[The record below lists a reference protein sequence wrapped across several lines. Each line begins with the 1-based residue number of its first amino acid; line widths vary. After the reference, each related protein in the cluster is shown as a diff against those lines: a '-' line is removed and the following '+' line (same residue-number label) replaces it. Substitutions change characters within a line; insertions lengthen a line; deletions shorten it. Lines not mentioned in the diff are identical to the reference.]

1 MGWAAYHLAENVREA
16 LEALA
21 AAQGEGRI
29 IAGGTDLVIQLR
41 RAGRGAA
48 ILVDIT
54 RIPGLNRIE
63 KQGNLLVMGALV
75 THAQAAA
82 SPIVRQHI
90 TAVAEACAHVGSP
103 QIRNV
108 GTLVGNIVSAQP
120 GADAA
125 LALHA
130 FDTQVRVAGRAGVR
144 TMALPDLYEG
154 LGLCCIDS
162 CRELITHLIVPLPQ
176 EECGSAFE
184 RLSQRRTLT
193 LPVVNTA
200 VSIALSENTKKI
212 QKARVVV
219 GPVSSTPFRASE
231 AEEILQG
238 SEPTMEAFG
247 RAARAAAEESRPRAS
262 LLRGGKEYR
271 QNMVEV
277 MVRRA
282 LMRATERGKG
292 ICQDKGNSF
301 SR

>member
-1 MGWAAYHLAENVREA
+1 MAWAGYHLAESVHDA
-16 LEALA
+16 LGALA
-21 AAQGEGRI
+21 AAQGGGRV

-41 RAGRGAA
+41 RGVRRAT

-63 KQGNLLVMGALV
+63 RQGNLIVMGALV

-82 SPIVRQHI
+82 SPIIQQHL
-90 TAVAEACAHVGSP
+90 TAVAEACSYVGSP

-120 GADAA
+120 GADGA
-125 LALHA
+125 LALHV
-130 FDTQVRVAGRAGVR
+130 FDAQVRVVANKGER
-144 TMALPDLYEG
+144 TMALADLYEG

-162 CRELITHLIVPLPQ
+162 CQELITHLIVPIPH
-176 EECGSAFE
+176 ETCSSAFE

-200 VSIALSENTKKI
+200 VSLVIHENPAQI

-219 GPVSSTPFRASE
+219 GPVSSKPLRATK
-231 AEEILQG
+231 G
-238 SEPTMEAFG
+238 REPSAKAFG
-247 RAARAAAEESRPRAS
+247 RAAKAAAEESRPRAS
-262 LLRGGKEYR
+262 LLRGATEYR
-271 QNMVEV
+271 QSMVEV

-282 LMRATERGKG
+282 LVRAHERGRG
-292 ICQDKGNSF
+292 ICREKGNS
-301 SR
+301 SLE